1 MRGNSTAKP
10 EPELLAAEE
19 RKAARALA
27 AEQEAK
33 ARSEA
38 AEEDKKAAKTQSS
51 EEAKRAKEEV
61 KKLGMDAPS
70 SRPSGKRLSLVAAA
84 IAIGCLAPH

>member
-1 MRGNSTAKP
+1 M
-10 EPELLAAEE
+10 AAEE

-38 AEEDKKAAKTQSS
+38 AEEERKN
-51 EEAKRAKEEV
+51 
-61 KKLGMDAPS
+61 APPPPGHLDPFGNPS
-70 SRPSGKRLSLVAAA
+70 ASLFLRRPVASV
-84 IAIGCLAPH
+84 